1 MPRQVLLN
9 EVWGYNSAVTT
20 HTLETHIY
28 RLRQK
33 IEAGPVPTTRLLLT
47 EQRRLPPGRRNGGQ
61 RAGGGGLTDAR
72 KPPMVALAPASKPT
86 VLVVEDKAMVALMV
100 EDMLAEGG
108 YRSAWSPD
116 GRSGPA
122 APERAAEAGAAV
134 VDLRLLDGQDG
145 RDVIRRLRERRPDL
159 PVVVV
164 TGFHP
169 EAPQA
174 DLRGLG
180 GPTLRLPKPID
191 HDDLLDGLAALLR
204 PRAEGK
210 SSRRRASDAPALDA
224 A

>member
-1 MPRQVLLN
+1 MIALVP
-9 EVWGYNSAVTT
+9 
-20 HTLETHIY
+20 
-28 RLRQK
+28 
-33 IEAGPVPTTRLLLT
+33 AGKPV
-47 EQRRLPPGRRNGGQ
+47 
-61 RAGGGGLTDAR
+61 
-72 KPPMVALAPASKPT
+72 
-86 VLVVEDKAMVALMV
+86 VLVVENEAMVALMV

-108 YRSAWSPD
+108 YSSAWSPD
-116 GRSGPA
+116 GRTGPA

-145 RDVIRRLRERRPDL
+145 RELIRRLREGRPDM

-164 TGFHP
+164 SGFDP

-191 HDDLLDGLAALLR
+191 RDDLLNGLAALLR
-204 PRAEGK
+204 PRAAGTPC
-210 SSRRRASDAPALDA
+210 RRASDAPIMIA

>member
-1 MPRQVLLN
+1 
-9 EVWGYNSAVTT
+9 
-20 HTLETHIY
+20 
-28 RLRQK
+28 
-33 IEAGPVPTTRLLLT
+33 
-47 EQRRLPPGRRNGGQ
+47 
-61 RAGGGGLTDAR
+61 
-72 KPPMVALAPASKPT
+72 MVALAPASKPT
-86 VLVVEDKAMVALMV
+86 VLVVEDNAMVALML

-108 YRSAWSPD
+108 YPSARSCD

-122 APERAAEAGAAV
+122 APEHAAEAGAAV

-145 RDVIRRLRERRPDL
+145 REVIRRLRERRPDM

-174 DLRGLG
+174 DLRGLA

-191 HDDLLDGLAALLR
+191 HDDLLDGLATLLQ
-204 PRAEGK
+204 PRAACK
-210 SSRRRASDAPALDA
+210 SCRRASDAAALDA

>member
-1 MPRQVLLN
+1 MTP
-9 EVWGYNSAVTT
+9 A
-20 HTLETHIY
+20 
-28 RLRQK
+28 
-33 IEAGPVPTTRLLLT
+33 
-47 EQRRLPPGRRNGGQ
+47 
-61 RAGGGGLTDAR
+61 
-72 KPPMVALAPASKPT
+72 APAIEPS
-86 VLVVEDKAMVALMV
+86 VLVVEDEAMIALMV

-116 GRSGPA
+116 GRGGPA
-122 APERAAEAGAAV
+122 APERATEAAAAV
-134 VDLRLLDGQDG
+134 VDLRLADGGDG
-145 RDVIRRLRERRPDL
+145 RQVVRRLRERCPDL

-191 HDDLLDGLAALLR
+191 RDDLLDGLAALLR
-204 PRAEGK
+204 PPAGGK
-210 SSRRRASDAPALDA
+210 PSLRRASDARALIA